1 MKLRVM
7 IAAFALAVFCIGSVA
22 AQEETRQ
29 EKRKGR
35 RKGAAGGA
43 VVGLAMGALAGDAS
57 YAAAGAAAG
66 AVAGGVAGSW
76 YDYDQSNQ
84 DNRTQMMADA
94 IAGSKAGSPAP
105 GETVGEVGKR
115 HFQDLAGEW
124 TLDIWYL
131 GREGHFETARG
142 TARGL
147 AAGDN
152 AMRVL
157 YQNIVADSY
166 DDTVTGQSLFSYET
180 GQGFFLEG
188 KFDIQEAL
196 VKGIGEYLVDRN
208 AYIFYLVEGEGEEMV
223 TGGVLRS
230 NGRIEV
236 RIVSPSLWIAET
248 YTFVEGAEEKV
259 QTYRFTRP

>member
-1 MKLRVM
+1 MKIRTTIVALT
-7 IAAFALAVFCIGSVA
+7 LAVFCIGSVA
-22 AQEETRQ
+22 AQEETRK

-35 RKGAAGGA
+35 RKGATGGA
-43 VVGLAMGALAGDAS
+43 VVGLAMGALTGEAS
-57 YAAAGAAAG
+57 YAVAGAAAG

-94 IAGSKAGSPAP
+94 IAGSNAGNAAP
-105 GETVGEVGKR
+105 GETVGDVGMR
-115 HFQDLAGEW
+115 HFQDLTGEW
-124 TLDIWYL
+124 NLDIWYL

-147 AAGDN
+147 SAGDN
-152 AMRVL
+152 ATRVL
-157 YQNIVADSY
+157 YQNIIADSY
-166 DDTVTGQSLFSYET
+166 DDTVTGQSLFTYEP

-188 KFDIQEAL
+188 KFDFQDDM
-196 VKGIGEYLVDRN
+196 VNGIGEYRVDRN
-208 AYIFYLVEGEGEEMV
+208 AYIFYLVEGEGGEMA

-248 YTFVEGAEEKV
+248 YTFIQGAEEKV

>member
-1 MKLRVM
+1 MKARKILVVLV
-7 IAAFALAVFCIGSVA
+7 LAVFCAGSVV
-22 AQEETRQ
+22 AQEETRR

-35 RKGAAGGA
+35 RKGATSGA
-43 VVGLAMGALAGDAS
+43 VVGLAMGALTGDAEL
-57 YAAAGAAAG
+57 AVAGAAAG

-76 YDYDQSNQ
+76 YDYDQANQ

-94 IAGSKAGSPAP
+94 IAGSKGGDPAP
-105 GETVGEVGKR
+105 GETVGDVGRR
-115 HFQDLAGEW
+115 HFQDLAGDW
-124 TLDIWYL
+124 NLDIWYL
-131 GREGHFETARG
+131 GLNGQFETARG

-147 AAGDN
+147 SAGDN
-152 AMRVL
+152 AMRVI

-166 DDTVTGQSLFSYET
+166 EETVTGQSLLNYEP
-180 GQGFFLEG
+180 GQGFLLEG
-188 KFDIQEAL
+188 RFDIQDDV

-208 AYIFYLVEGEGEEMV
+208 TYIFYLIEGEGEEMV

-248 YTFVEGAEEKV
+248 YTFIQGAEEKV

>member
-1 MKLRVM
+1 MKFRITIVAM
-7 IAAFALAVFCIGSVA
+7 AVTLLCIGWVV
-22 AQEETRQ
+22 AQETRK
-29 EKRKGR
+29 EKRQGR
-35 RKGAAGGA
+35 RKGATGGA
-43 VVGLAMGALAGDAS
+43 VVGLAMGALAGDAK
-57 YAAAGAAAG
+57 YAVAGAAAG

-94 IAGSKAGSPAP
+94 IAGSKAGDPAP
-105 GETVGEVGKR
+105 GETVGDVGRR

-124 TLDIWYL
+124 KLDIWYL

-147 AAGDN
+147 SAGDN

-166 DDTVTGQSLFSYET
+166 DETVTGQSLFSFEP

-188 KFDIQEAL
+188 KFDIQDDV

-208 AYIFYLVEGEGEEMV
+208 AYVFYLVEGEGEEMV

-230 NGRIEV
+230 NGRIEL

-248 YTFVEGAEEKV
+248 YTFIEGAEEKV

>member
-1 MKLRVM
+1 MKLRKM
-7 IAAFALAVFCIGSVA
+7 IVAMTFAVFCVGTVA
-22 AQEETRQ
+22 AQEETVK
-29 EKRKGR
+29 EGRKGR
-35 RKGAAGGA
+35 RKGAKTGA

-57 YAAAGAAAG
+57 WAVAGAAAG
-66 AVAGGVAGSW
+66 AVAGGAAGSW
-76 YDYDQSNQ
+76 YDYYQSNQ
-84 DNRTQMMADA
+84 DNRTQMMADP
-94 IAGSKAGSPAP
+94 IAGSKSGNPAP
-105 GETVGEVGKR
+105 GETIGEVGKR

-124 TLDIWYL
+124 KLDIWYL
-131 GREGHFETARG
+131 GRDGHFETAKG
-142 TARGL
+142 SARGL
-147 AAGDN
+147 SAGDN

-157 YQNIVADSY
+157 DQNIVSDSY
-166 DDTVTGQSLFSYET
+166 DDTVTGQSLFSFEP

-188 KFDIQEAL
+188 KFDIQDDV

-248 YTFVEGAEEKV
+248 YTFIEGAEEKV

>member
-1 MKLRVM
+1 MKIV
-7 IAAFALAVFCIGSVA
+7 AVALTLLCFGLAE
-22 AQEETRQ
+22 AQETRK
-29 EKRKGR
+29 EKRQGR
-35 RKGAAGGA
+35 RKGATGGA

-57 YAAAGAAAG
+57 YAVAGAAAG

-94 IAGSKAGSPAP
+94 IASNKSSDAAP
-105 GETVGEVGKR
+105 GETVGEVGRR

-124 TLDIWYL
+124 KLDIWYL
-131 GREGHFETARG
+131 GMDGRFETASG

-147 AAGDN
+147 SAGDN

-157 YQNIVADSY
+157 YQNIVSDSY
-166 DDTVTGQSLFSYET
+166 EDTVTGQSLFSFEP

-188 KFDIQEAL
+188 NFDYQDD
-196 VKGIGEYLVDRN
+196 VVMGIGEFLVDRDV
-208 AYIFYLVEGEGEEMV
+208 YIFYLVEGEGEEMA

-230 NGRIEV
+230 NGRIEM

>member
-1 MKLRVM
+1 M
-7 IAAFALAVFCIGSVA
+7 FCVGGITA
-22 AQEETRQ
+22 EEETRK

-35 RKGAAGGA
+35 RKGATGGA
-43 VVGLAMGALAGDAS
+43 VVGLAMGALTGDAS
-57 YAAAGAAAG
+57 YAVAGAAAG

-94 IAGSKAGSPAP
+94 IAGPKSGDPAP
-105 GETVGEVGKR
+105 GETIGDVGKR

-124 TLDIWYL
+124 KLDIWYL
-131 GREGHFETARG
+131 GRDGHFETAKG

-147 AAGDN
+147 SAGEN

-157 YQNIVADSY
+157 YQNIVAESY
-166 DDTVTGQSLFSYET
+166 DDTVTGQSLFSYEP

-188 KFDIQEAL
+188 KFDIQDDL
-196 VKGIGEYLVDRN
+196 VKGIGEYVVDRN

-248 YTFVEGAEEKV
+248 YTFIEGAEEKV

>member
-1 MKLRVM
+1 
-7 IAAFALAVFCIGSVA
+7 
-22 AQEETRQ
+22 
-29 EKRKGR
+29 
-35 RKGAAGGA
+35 
-43 VVGLAMGALAGDAS
+43 MGALTGEGK
-57 YAAAGAAAG
+57 YAVAGAAAG

-94 IAGSKAGSPAP
+94 IAGSKDGDPTP
-105 GETVGEVGKR
+105 GETIGDVGKR

-124 TLDIWYL
+124 QLDIWYL
-131 GREGHFETARG
+131 GRDGHFETAKG

-147 AAGDN
+147 SAGDD

-157 YQNIVADSY
+157 YQNIVAESY
-166 DDTVTGQSLFSYET
+166 DDAVTGQSLFSYEP

-188 KFDIQEAL
+188 RFDIQDDV

-248 YTFVEGAEEKV
+248 YTFIEGAEEKV